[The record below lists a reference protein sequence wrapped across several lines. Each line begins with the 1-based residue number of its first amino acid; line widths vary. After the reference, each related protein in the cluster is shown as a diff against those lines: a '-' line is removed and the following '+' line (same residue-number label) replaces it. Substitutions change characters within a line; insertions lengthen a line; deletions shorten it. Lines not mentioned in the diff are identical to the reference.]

1 MSYTEMKILK
11 GIKTVTGLLTP
22 HGCCMCEAPP
32 VKIRLSGRLNNLNNS
47 AQRPVEIS
55 E

>member
-1 MSYTEMKILK
+1 MNYTEMKILK
-11 GIKTVTGLLTP
+11 GKTVTGLLTP
-22 HGCCMCEAPP
+22 PGCCMCEARP